1 MLFLWIK
8 FLATIF
14 ISLINSTK
22 KHNIAETHMALDRTG
37 AMGSSEVLS
46 SNIEYYTLFT
56 SLDITRTGDFSDE
69 TQKDFE
75 SVVQVIGLRAQ
86 PVVMNNPVPLNGVGQ
101 NLLENYGAPSIT
113 GAGWIFKF
121 AFEREG
127 VHTIDTL
134 KDELNGIVL
143 NGGTIDTK
151 DSVNM
156 EFTKQDLL

>member
-1 MLFLWIK
+1 MS
-8 FLATIF
+8 AGQR
-14 ISLINSTK
+14 
-22 KHNIAETHMALDRTG
+22 AG

-46 SNIEYYTLFT
+46 SNIEYYSLFT
-56 SLDITRTGDFSDE
+56 KLDITSTGDFTDN

-86 PVVMNNPVPLNGVGQ
+86 PVVMNNPVAVNGVGAQ
-101 NLLENYGAPSIT
+101 VLENYGAPSIT

-151 DSVNM
+151 SSVNM

>member
-1 MLFLWIK
+1 
-8 FLATIF
+8 
-14 ISLINSTK
+14 
-22 KHNIAETHMALDRTG
+22 MALTRSG
-37 AMGSSEVLS
+37 AMNNQEVLS
-46 SNIEYYTLFT
+46 GNIEFYSLFT
-56 SLDITRTGDFSDE
+56 TIDITRTGDFGDN

-75 SVVQVIGLRAQ
+75 SIVQVIGLRAM
-86 PVVMNNPVPLNGVGQ
+86 PVVMNNPVELSGVGE
-101 NLLENYGAPSIT
+101 LVLEGYGAPTLT

-143 NGGTIDTK
+143 NGGTIDTT
-151 DSVNM
+151 STVNM

>member
-1 MLFLWIK
+1 
-8 FLATIF
+8 
-14 ISLINSTK
+14 
-22 KHNIAETHMALDRTG
+22 MALVRTG

-46 SNIEYYTLFT
+46 SNIEYYSLFT
-56 SLDITRTGDFSDE
+56 SLDVTRTGDFGDN

-75 SVVQVIGLRAQ
+75 AVVQVISLRAQ
-86 PVVMNNPVPLNGVGQ
+86 PVVMNNPVALNGTGQ
-101 NLLENYGAPSIT
+101 NLLENYGAPTMT

-127 VHTIDTL
+127 VHTITTL
-134 KDELNGIVL
+134 TDELDGIVL

-151 DSVNM
+151 NTVNM

>member
-1 MLFLWIK
+1 M
-8 FLATIF
+8 
-14 ISLINSTK
+14 SLTRS
-22 KHNIAETHMALDRTG
+22 G
-37 AMGSSEVLS
+37 AMSSSEVLS
-46 SNIEYYTLFT
+46 SNIEFYSLFT
-56 SLDITRTGDFSDE
+56 TLDITRTGNYSDN

-86 PVVMNNPVPLNGVGQ
+86 PVVMNNPVALNGVGA
-101 NLLENYGAPSIT
+101 NILENYGAPSLT

-127 VHTIDTL
+127 VHTVELL
-134 KDELNGIVL
+134 KDELDGIVL

-151 DSVNM
+151 NTVNM

>member
-1 MLFLWIK
+1 M
-8 FLATIF
+8 
-14 ISLINSTK
+14 SLPNRS
-22 KHNIAETHMALDRTG
+22 G

-46 SNIEYYTLFT
+46 SNIEYYSLFT
-56 SLDITRTGDFSDE
+56 KLDITSTGDFTDN

-86 PVVMNNPVPLNGVGQ
+86 PVVMNNPVPLNGVGA
-101 NLLENYGAPSIT
+101 NVLENYGAPTLT

-127 VHTIDTL
+127 VHSLDTL

-151 DSVNM
+151 SSVNM